1 MLDKLYNPKVLE
13 QKYYKIWEDSGS
25 FSADLYSDSE
35 PYTIMM
41 PPPTVTGSLHMGH
54 GLTFTLQDVL
64 IRFFRKQG
72 RDCLWQPGMA
82 VSYTHLTLPTKRIV

>member
-13 QKYYKIWEDSGS
+13 EKYYKIWEDSGS

-41 PPPTVTGSLHMGH
+41 PPPNVTGSLHMGH
-54 GLTFTLQDVL
+54 GLTLSL
-64 IRFFRKQG
+64 I
-72 RDCLWQPGMA
+72 
-82 VSYTHLTLPTKRIV
+82 HI

>member
-13 QKYYKIWEDSGS
+13 EKYYKIWEDSGS

-41 PPPTVTGSLHMGH
+41 PPPSKEGYTAHGKPLKRSLCLG
-54 GLTFTLQDVL
+54 TIYND
-64 IRFFRKQG
+64 KQG
-72 RDCLWQPGMA
+72 SKCISESFNTTNLCFA
-82 VSYTHLTLPTKRIV
+82 VKFPTTHP